1 MLGVPHEQASFHGS
15 GPGVP
20 DAAVTEAGLDQ
31 IEKALRVTKAGK
43 RALER
48 QERFLLGAL
57 GEPDE
62 PLASLPLAL
71 ALLAPKADAL
81 FVGGIFGSEGI
92 IGVVGHRWIIPPRPT
107 CP

>member
-1 MLGVPHEQASFHGS
+1 MVPVPHEQASLDGR
-15 GPGVP
+15 GPGIS
-20 DAAVTEAGLDQ
+20 DATVAEAGLDQ
-31 IEKALRVTKAGK
+31 IEKTLRVTKAGK

-48 QERFLLGAL
+48 LERLLLGAL

-62 PLASLPLAL
+62 TLTSLPLAL

-92 IGVVGHRWIIPPRPT
+92 IGVVGHRRIIPPRPT
-107 CP
+107 CL